1 MPKPGNALF
10 ISLFSLYFRLPEHE
24 LMKKTLTVLLFI
36 IPFFGIAQRTTK
48 SMAGPRGTIG
58 FYQYLP
64 PGYTTA
70 TNIQHPLIIFL
81 HGIGEKGTGSPED
94 LQKINCCGIPKYI
107 NKGHDMQFTW
117 NGKTEGFVVLYPQL
131 YSRYGT
137 WENYY
142 VDSMIRYAKD
152 SLRIDTNR
160 IFLTGLSLGGGGS
173 WVYPASSIRRAKQL
187 AGIVPVV
194 SPCFMMNGCN
204 IANADLPVL
213 AIHAWDD
220 DKASPYCTI
229 NAVKSIND
237 CGATIHPNMI
247 IYDNG
252 GHYVWVYRAYD
263 TGYNYFNPNVYEWM
277 LAQNRKNPP
286 NLKPIAR
293 AGADITI
300 SVGEGEVILDGS
312 ASRDPDGKIVRYAWQ
327 KVSGP
332 SYDYISHEVTPTP
345 VIKGLTYPGVY
356 TYQLRVI
363 DDRAEWHTD
372 YVRITVV
379 NANVH
384 R

>member
-1 MPKPGNALF
+1 MIRK
-10 ISLFSLYFRLPEHE
+10 ILPI
-24 LMKKTLTVLLFI
+24 LLFLI
-36 IPFFGIAQRTTK
+36 PSIPFAQRSAH
-48 SMAGPRGTIG
+48 SMPGPRGTIG
-58 FYQYLP
+58 FYQFLP
-64 PGYTTA
+64 PGYNSNGQTK
-70 TNIQHPLIIFL
+70 HPLIIFL
-81 HGIGEKGTGSPED
+81 HGIGEKGTGSPAD
-94 LQKINCCGIPKYI
+94 LEKINCCGVPKYI
-107 NKGHDMQFTW
+107 DQGHTMEFTW
-117 NGKTEGFVVLYPQL
+117 NGKKESFVVLYPQL

-142 VDSMIRYAKD
+142 IDSMLRYAKD

-173 WVYPASSIRRAKQL
+173 WVYPASSVRRANQL

-204 IANADLPVL
+204 IANSDLPVL

-237 CGATIHPNMI
+237 CGATVYPNMI

-252 GHYVWVYRAYD
+252 GHYVWVSRAYD
-263 TGYNYFNPNVYEWM
+263 TGYRYFNPNIYEWM
-277 LAQNRKNPP
+277 LAQHRDNKP
-286 NLKPIAR
+286 NVKPVAR
-293 AGADITI
+293 AGKDITV
-300 SVGEGEVILDGS
+300 SAADAQVILNGA
-312 ASRDPDGKIVRYAWQ
+312 ASSDADGKIVRYVWQ

-332 SYDYISHEVTPTP
+332 SYDYIAHEISPHP
-345 VIKGLTYPGVY
+345 VVKGLTYPGVY

-363 DDRAEWHTD
+363 DDRAEWGTD
-372 YVRITVV
+372 SVRITVV
-379 NANVH
+379 DGNVL

>member
-1 MPKPGNALF
+1 MK
-10 ISLFSLYFRLPEHE
+10 
-24 LMKKTLTVLLFI
+24 LMKTTLAVLLFI
-36 IPFFGIAQRTTK
+36 IPVITFAQRTTR
-48 SMAGPRGTIG
+48 SMNGPRGTIG

-64 PGYTTA
+64 PGYNSNTQTKY
-70 TNIQHPLIIFL
+70 PLIIFL

-94 LQKINCCGIPKYI
+94 LKKINCCGIPKYI

-173 WVYPASSIRRAKQL
+173 WVYPASSIRRARQL

-204 IANADLPVL
+204 IANSNLPVL

-237 CGATIHPNMI
+237 CGAIIHPNMI

-263 TGYNYFNPNVYEWM
+263 TGYIYFNPNIYEWM
-277 LAQNRKNPP
+277 LAQNRNNKP
-286 NLKPIAR
+286 NIKPVAK

-300 SVGEGEVILDGS
+300 STSNDEVILDGT
-312 ASRDPDGKIVRYAWQ
+312 ASKDPDGKIVRYVWQ

-332 SYDYISHEVTPTP
+332 SYDYIAHEISPHP
-345 VIKGLTYPGVY
+345 VVKGLKYPGVY

-363 DDRAEWHTD
+363 DDRAEWSTD
-372 YVRITVV
+372 SIRITVV
-379 NANVH
+379 DGQVLK
-384 R
+384 

>member
-1 MPKPGNALF
+1 MKIFIVATLLAL
-10 ISLFSLYFRLPEHE
+10 
-24 LMKKTLTVLLFI
+24 
-36 IPFFGIAQRTTK
+36 PFLSVAQRTAK
-48 SMAGPRGTIG
+48 SMKGPRGTIG

-64 PGYTTA
+64 PAYNKAPA
-70 TNIQHPLIIFL
+70 TKHPLIIFL

-94 LQKINCCGIPKYI
+94 LKKINCCGIPKYI
-107 NKGHDMQFTW
+107 DKGHTMEFTW
-117 NGKTEGFVVLYPQL
+117 DGKKESFVVLYPQL

-142 VDSMIRYAKD
+142 IDSMIRYAKD
-152 SLRIDTNR
+152 NLNIDTSR

-173 WVYPASSIRRAKQL
+173 WVYAASSVRRATQL

-204 IANADLPVL
+204 IANAKLPVL

-229 NAVKSIND
+229 YAVKSIND
-237 CGATIHPNMI
+237 CGATIHPNVV

-263 TGYNYFNPNVYEWM
+263 TGYKYFNPNVYEWM
-277 LAQNRKNPP
+277 LAQNRNNPP
-286 NLKPIAR
+286 NLRPVAR
-293 AGADITI
+293 AGNDITVT
-300 SVGEGEVILDGS
+300 SREGQAILDGS
-312 ASRDPDGKIVRYAWQ
+312 ASSDPDGRIVRHVWQ
-327 KVSGP
+327 KLSGP
-332 SYDYISHEVTPTP
+332 PYDYMADEVTPHPT
-345 VIKGLTYPGVY
+345 IKGLKYPGVY

-363 DDRAEWHTD
+363 DDRAEFSSDTM
-372 YVRITVV
+372 RITVV
-379 NANVH
+379 D